1 MQGVA
6 DRVLLGLLPSSRCAW
21 RTALAALKE
30 QGGWLYLHGNVKD
43 SEEASWAQ
51 TTLVHIIMTP
61 VSILF
66 VTQQLASKHP
76 CP

>member
-1 MQGVA
+1 MQGAA

-30 QGGWLYLHGNVKD
+30 QGGWLHLHGNVRD

-51 TTLVHIIMTP
+51 ATLVRTLP
-61 VSILF
+61 SL
-66 VTQQLASKHP
+66 
-76 CP
+76 

>member
-30 QGGWLYLHGNVKD
+30 QGGWLHLHGNVKD
-43 SEEASWAQ
+43 SDEASWAQ
-51 TTLVHIIMTP
+51 ATLVRSFAPLWIP
-61 VSILF
+61 SVSF
-66 VTQQLASKHP
+66 S
-76 CP
+76 